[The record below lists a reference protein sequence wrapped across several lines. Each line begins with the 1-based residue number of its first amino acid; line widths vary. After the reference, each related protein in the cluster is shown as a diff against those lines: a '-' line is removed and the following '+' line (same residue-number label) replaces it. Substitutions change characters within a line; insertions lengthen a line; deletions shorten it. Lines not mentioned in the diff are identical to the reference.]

1 MGRKTAASKI
11 SNAKAHPNKI
21 APTVMTKSLLD
32 VVDPTGDSLSWF
44 ETIRSLLTI
53 T

>member
-1 MGRKTAASKI
+1 MGRKTAA
-11 SNAKAHPNKI
+11 NKI
-21 APTVMTKSLLD
+21 AHTFMTKSLLD